1 MRKIILNIY
10 ILGCQIGWHQFIG
23 NCYKYTENIFDS
35 WTEARNFCT
44 DNGGDLASIPDEET
58 NDFLLSLIS
67 SRTFIGGVLDSSTGA
82 WSWTDGTLFSFT
94 KWASHQPSGERR
106 QYVLELTEDG
116 TWNNL
121 GSDGFQNQRHALCQR
136 PATQTWSGDGKC
148 FFKLNWSPY

>member
-1 MRKIILNIY
+1 MKTN
-10 ILGCQIGWHQFIG
+10 
-23 NCYKYTENIFDS
+23 YKYIEYKFKAWRN
-35 WTEARNFCT
+35 ARKFCT
-44 DNGGDLASIPDEET
+44 DNGGNLASIPNDET
-58 NDFLLSLIS
+58 NDFLS
-67 SRTFIGGVLDSSTGA
+67 SIIRSRSYIGGIRNIWDPSPK
-82 WSWTDGTLFSFT
+82 WTWIDGTLFHFT